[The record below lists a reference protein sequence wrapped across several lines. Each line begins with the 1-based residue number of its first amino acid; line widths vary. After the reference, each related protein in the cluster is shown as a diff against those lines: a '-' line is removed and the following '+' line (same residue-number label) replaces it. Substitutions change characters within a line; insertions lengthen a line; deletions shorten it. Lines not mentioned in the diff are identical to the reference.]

1 MEYKIRNNR
10 VFIQFDKSTE
20 LEFDLYE
27 LKGKIDNI
35 PTDYMS
41 SEEKNELIQRLKGDN
56 IL

>member
-1 MEYKIRNNR
+1 MEYKILNNR
-10 VFIQFDKSTE
+10 VYIQFDNNTG

-27 LKGKIDNI
+27 LRGKIENI

-41 SEEKNELIQRLKGDN
+41 SEERNELIQRLKEDN

>member
-1 MEYKIRNNR
+1 MEYKILNNR
-10 VFIQFDKSTE
+10 VYIKFDNNTG

-27 LKGKIDNI
+27 LRGKIENI

-41 SEEKNELIQRLKGDN
+41 SEEKNELIQRLKEDN

>member
-1 MEYKIRNNR
+1 MEYKILNNR
-10 VFIQFDKSTE
+10 VYIKFDKNTG

-27 LKGKIDNI
+27 LRGKIENI

-41 SEEKNELIQRLKGDN
+41 SEERNELIQRLKEDN